1 MRSASAQCGVVKRDV
16 TNCLK
21 ERAEAA
27 LNCFCT
33 TGDTLAAWPHP
44 PGLPAFHQ
52 AGRGGGECWPSTN
65 PASLALNPYIP
76 WLPTLLVAQLGTS
89 HLQTKCLM
97 SSEPVPPI
105 TGTTLLLTAQ
115 RYHSGL
121 QKPSQLLHHCFF
133 PILSRARDSGS
144 RCVNCRRKQI
154 SGSSDLWWSW
164 GEKPSYGER
173 GGLCHP
179 SLQHPTLSHTPE
191 LKGLNG
197 AWIPH
202 F

>member
-1 MRSASAQCGVVKRDV
+1 MGGPGGGLRSASAQCGVVKRDV

-97 SSEPVPPI
+97 SPEPVPPI
-105 TGTTLLLTAQ
+105 TGTTLLLTPRGTTLACK
-115 RYHSGL
+115 SP
-121 QKPSQLLHHCFF
+121 PSSSITASSPSSQE
-133 PILSRARDSGS
+133 PEILVQG
-144 RCVNCRRKQI
+144 V
-154 SGSSDLWWSW
+154 
-164 GEKPSYGER
+164 
-173 GGLCHP
+173 
-179 SLQHPTLSHTPE
+179 
-191 LKGLNG
+191 
-197 AWIPH
+197 
-202 F
+202 